1 MQNLLH
7 RLTGSRNF
15 SKIDLVK
22 AYHQI
27 PMSPSARKKTAIICP
42 LGLFKFNCMPF
53 GLRNASA
60 TFQPFIDQV
69 CQGLSN
75 VIAYVDDIVVF
86 SNSEEEHKLHVWE
99 LFERLDKFGVC
110 VIVSKCEFGKNSISF
125 LGHLVSSEG
134 IKPSPDKID
143 AIQNYPLPTTLK

>member
-7 RLTGSRNF
+7 RLTGSRIF

-27 PMSPSARKKTAIICP
+27 PMSPTASKKTAIICP
-42 LGLFKFNCMPF
+42 LGLFEFNCMPF

-60 TFQPFIDQV
+60 TFQHFIDQV

-75 VIAYVDDIVVF
+75 VMAYVDDIVVF
-86 SNSEEEHKLHVWE
+86 SNSEEHKLHVLE
-99 LFERLDKFGVC
+99 LIERLDKFGVC
-110 VIVSKCEFGKNSISF
+110 VNISKCEFGKNSKLFHF
-125 LGHLVSSEG
+125 LV
-134 IKPSPDKID
+134 I
-143 AIQNYPLPTTLK
+143 